1 MRKVL
6 LLSAALVLLVGTQ
19 VWAAQIAA
27 RPLTHQEI
35 HDHELAEGTQVGTGL
50 FTVGV
55 GSAVYLEVQVEKTTE
70 VLGEVTWGLAGPGS
84 ASLETSPLGDDILI
98 YTPRDQNVFK
108 LLDRKLL
115 KPDAIGQW
123 TVTAN
128 IPAKVEEVA
137 ADETVTMVDGFI
149 RLEVTITAGRYMGLS
164 NCSLCHSEV
173 VDKWAETGHSDML
186 VRGLDG
192 TLSSH
197 YNEGCI
203 DCHTVGYDTA
213 PGAVNGGFDDVAKDV
228 DWVFPTTTDA
238 DGEAHPD
245 LKAGNYDAMPDD
257 LKNVS
262 NIQCESC
269 HGPGSEHMGN
279 TADNRISVSY
289 DTGNCA
295 QCHDE
300 KPYHFKNQEWN
311 NSLHATTNV
320 ARGSSTCNK
329 CHSGIGFV
337 ELVVKEKSGEDADL
351 GHAQIGCATCHDPHD
366 ATNPHQMR
374 LLDDVTLGNGAVVTE
389 GGHGK
394 LCMNCHK
401 GRRDIRTY
409 IEDQLARESGP
420 SRHFGPHH
428 GPQTDMLVG
437 ENAYE
442 YGQNIRSSAHVY
454 AVDNAC
460 VTCHMP
466 SVPRTVDGEPNPIW
480 TNAGGHTFWP
490 TWDGGTPDDHS
501 DDVDLT
507 EGCSGCHGPM
517 DSFDIP
523 RDDYDGDGKVEG
535 VQTEVKGLLAILAKA
550 LPPVDSEEIVISPEM
565 TEKDLQGLF
574 NYDFVLEDKSYGIH
588 NPQYAVGLLKASIK
602 DLTGR
607 TITSGD
613 GVRVLAGKGKGKG
626 GMTASAGPVGGSR
639 EMAGKMVPT
648 EFALAPN
655 APNPFNPETEIQY
668 SVAEPVTV
676 RIDIYNTLGQRV
688 RTLVEAHHNPG
699 VYAINW
705 NGRDENG
712 QKVTAGV
719 YIYNMQAGSYVEGR
733 KMTLTP

>member
-19 VWAAQIAA
+19 VWAARIAA

-35 HDHELAEGTQVGTGL
+35 HDHELAEGTQVGSGL

-55 GSAVYLEVQVEKTTE
+55 GSAVYLEVQVEKGTD
-70 VLGEVTWGLAGPGS
+70 VQGEVTWAVTGPGS
-84 ASLETSPLGDDILI
+84 AVLETSPLGDDIPI
-98 YTPRDQNVFK
+98 YIPRDQNVFD
-108 LLDRKLL
+108 LLGRKLL
-115 KPDAIGQW
+115 QPDAKGQW
-123 TVTAN
+123 VVTAE
-128 IPAKVEEVA
+128 IPAMVEEVA
-137 ADETVTMVDGFI
+137 ADETVTMVAGTI
-149 RLEVTITAGRYMGLS
+149 SLSETITAGEYMGLS
-164 NCSLCHSEV
+164 NCSICHSAV
-173 VDKWAETGHSDML
+173 VEKWEATGHSTMFTEAID
-186 VRGLDG
+186 GLK
-192 TLSSH
+192 SSH

-203 DCHTVGYDTA
+203 GCHTVGFDA
-213 PGAVNGGFDDVAKDV
+213 AEGAVNGGFDDVAKDV
-228 DWVFPTTTDA
+228 GWEFPTTTDA
-238 DGEAHPD
+238 EGEVHPD
-245 LKAGNYDAMPDD
+245 LKDGNWAAVPAD
-257 LKNVS
+257 LQNLS

-300 KPYHFKNQEWN
+300 KPYHSKNQEWN

-320 ARGSSTCNK
+320 NRNSATCNA

-337 ELVVKEKSGEDADL
+337 ELVVEGKDRDDPTLDL
-351 GHAQIGCATCHDPHD
+351 NHAQIGCATCHDPHD
-366 ATNPHQMR
+366 ATNPHQIR
-374 LLDDVTLGNGAVVTE
+374 KLDDVTLGNGAVVTD
-389 GGHGK
+389 GGYGK

-401 GRRDIRTY
+401 GRRNIDTY
-409 IEDQLARESGP
+409 IDQNLGNP
-420 SRHFGPHH
+420 SSHFGPHH

-437 ENAYE
+437 ENAFE
-442 YGQNIRSSAHVY
+442 YGADIRRSTHVY
-454 AVDNAC
+454 AVENAC

-466 SVPRTVDGEPNPIW
+466 SVPRTVDGEDNPIF
-480 TNAGGHTFWP
+480 TKAGGHTFWP
-490 TWDGGTPDDHS
+490 TYDGGTPDDHS
-501 DDVDLT
+501 DDVNLT
-507 EGCSGCHGPM
+507 EACIGCHGPM
-517 DSFDIP
+517 ESFDIP

-535 VQTEVKGLLAILAKA
+535 VQTEVGGLLAILAKA
-550 LPPVDSEEIVISPEM
+550 LPPVGSPDVEISDDM
-565 TEKDLQGLF
+565 TANDLQGLF
-574 NYDFVLEDKSYGIH
+574 NYEFVLEDRSMGIH
-588 NPQYAVGLLKASIK
+588 NPQYAVGILKASIK

-607 TITSGD
+607 TISSGG
-613 GVRVLAGKGKGKG
+613 GVRILSGQGKGRG

-648 EFALAPN
+648 EFALAQN
-655 APNPFNPETEIQY
+655 APNPFNPETEIHY
-668 SVAEPVTV
+668 SVPEPVTV

-688 RTLVEAHHNPG
+688 RTLIEAYHNPG

-705 NGRDENG
+705 NGRDMNG

>member
-19 VWAAQIAA
+19 VWAGMIVA
-27 RPLTHQEI
+27 RPLSHQEI
-35 HDHELAEGTQVGTGL
+35 VDYGLAEGTQVSGGL

-55 GSAVYLEVQVEKTTE
+55 GSAVYLEALVENGSEATGFAWSLT
-70 VLGEVTWGLAGPGS
+70 AAAGS
-84 ASLETSPLGDDILI
+84 AAALAASPLGEEIPI
-98 YTPRDQNVFK
+98 SDQTQRAGFAIVGRQ
-108 LLDRKLL
+108 LLV
-115 KPDAIGQW
+115 PDVEGQYAVSATYST
-123 TVTAN
+123 TVTDDAG
-128 IPAKVEEVA
+128 VESTE
-137 ADETVTMVDGFI
+137 MVE
-149 RLEVTITAGRYMGLS
+149 LTATITAATYVGAAG
-164 NCSLCHSEV
+164 CAGCHS
-173 VDKWAETGHSDML
+173 DTHAGWAETHHAAAL
-186 VRGLDG
+186 PEYLDG
-192 TLSSH
+192 LKSSH
-197 YNEGCI
+197 FTEGCLS
-203 DCHTVGYDTA
+203 CHSTGYNTA
-213 PGAVNGGFDDVAKDV
+213 PTAVNGGFDDVAAASG
-228 DWVFPTTTDA
+228 WTFPDPPA
-238 DGEAHPD
+238 PGVWEAVPEE
-245 LKAGNYDAMPDD
+245 LKA
-257 LKNVS
+257 VS
-262 NIQCESC
+262 SVQCESC
-269 HGPGSEHMGN
+269 HGPASGHVAAPFPEK
-279 TADNRISVSY
+279 ADWISTTY
-289 DTGNCA
+289 DVGNCA
-295 QCHDE
+295 QCHAE
-300 KPYHFKNQEWN
+300 EPYVVPAIEWS
-311 NSLHATTNV
+311 NSLHARTNV
-320 ARGSSTCNK
+320 NRGSASCNA

-337 ELVVKEKSGEDADL
+337 ELQVEGKTSDDPTLDL
-351 GHAQIGCATCHDPHD
+351 NHAPIGCATCHDPHD
-366 ATNPHQMR
+366 ATNAHQIR
-374 LLDDVTLGNGAVVTE
+374 KVDDVTLGNGAVVTE

-401 GRRDIRTY
+401 GRRNIDTY
-409 IEDQLARESGP
+409 IDENLGNP
-420 SRHFGPHH
+420 SSHFGPHH

-442 YGQNIRSSAHVY
+442 YGQDIRSSAHVY

-466 SVPRTVDGEPNPIW
+466 SVPRTVDGEPNPVW

-490 TWDGGTPDDHS
+490 TYDGGTPDDHS

-507 EGCSGCHGPM
+507 EACAGCHGPM

-535 VQTEVKGLLAILAKA
+535 VQTEVAGLLNILAKA
-550 LPPVDSEEIVISPEM
+550 LPPVDSEEIVVADEY
-565 TEKDLQGLF
+565 TAKQLQGLF
-574 NYDFVLEDKSYGIH
+574 NYDYVLEDKSMGIH

-607 TITSGD
+607 TISSGD
-613 GVRVLAGKGKGKG
+613 GVRVLAGKGKGRG

-676 RIDIYNTLGQRV
+676 RIDIYNSLGQRV
-688 RTLVEAHHNPG
+688 RTLIEAHHNPG

-705 NGRDENG
+705 NGRDMNG

-719 YIYNMQAGSYVEGR
+719 YIYNMQAGSYTEGR